1 MSVPITVNGAPEHV
15 APGETIASLLERLG
29 LSARPCAVERNRRVV
44 PRREHAEAELQAGDE
59 IEIVTLVGG
68 G

>member
-1 MSVPITVNGAPEHV
+1 MKISVNGNDQVVSEACTLEQ
-15 APGETIASLLERLG
+15 LLHDLKIDKRY
-29 LSARPCAVERNRRVV
+29 CAVERNRRVV
-44 PRREHAEAELQAGDE
+44 PREIHHECVLQAGDE

>member
-1 MSVPITVNGAPEHV
+1 MDITVNGEAMRLESPLVIRE
-15 APGETIASLLERLG
+15 LLERLG
-29 LSARPCAVERNRRVV
+29 LADRPCAVEINRAVV
-44 PRREHAEAELQAGDE
+44 TRDDHGTTVLADGDV